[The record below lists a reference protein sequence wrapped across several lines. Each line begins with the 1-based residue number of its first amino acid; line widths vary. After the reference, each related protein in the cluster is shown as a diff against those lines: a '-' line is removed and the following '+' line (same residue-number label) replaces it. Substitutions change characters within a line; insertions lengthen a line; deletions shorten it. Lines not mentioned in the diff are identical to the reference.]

1 MLINFI
7 WENCTRFEIHRIS
20 PLTPPYFLLSNM
32 ATIGSG
38 RIAVICAV
46 ASGSVILAIA
56 GVYWYRR
63 FRQQQL
69 KRLKPE
75 DLKKVVAIVDKLWVY
90 PLKSA
95 YRVEVEGIECT
106 KRGFVHD
113 RCFYLQLYCAIY
125 IDTANVIA
133 TISDYII

>member
-1 MLINFI
+1 
-7 WENCTRFEIHRIS
+7 
-20 PLTPPYFLLSNM
+20 M
-32 ATIGSG
+32 ATIGIGTG

-46 ASGSVILAIA
+46 ASGSVVLAIA

-69 KRLKPE
+69 KRLIPE
-75 DLKKVVAIVDKLWVY
+75 DLKKVVATVDKLWVY

-95 YRVEVEGIECT
+95 YRVAVEEIECT

-113 RCFYLQLYCAIY
+113 RCFYLQLCPC
-125 IDTANVIA
+125 
-133 TISDYII
+133 YIITCILKQLMWLPQCITDVCLDLGHFCVSDWLFVGAG